1 MLVFFQPGIQL
12 LVELEVVE
20 TDGGFQ
26 GYEVDKLFLDGVGLQ
41 VDGVLVNVGNLGD
54 VADLSIGEHV
64 GSLDMIWAL
73 GSIIKAA
80 LRIMVRAL
88 IGLT

>member
-26 GYEVDKLFLDGVGLQ
+26 GDEVDKLFLDGIGLQ
-41 VDGVLVNVGNLGD
+41 VDSVSDGGGTSKRAKHD
-54 VADLSIGEHV
+54 
-64 GSLDMIWAL
+64 GS
-73 GSIIKAA
+73 
-80 LRIMVRAL
+80 
-88 IGLT
+88 